1 MATQKLTTTEEQL
14 TFINNNLCNMRES
27 LFSMSINHYGS
38 LDKQVKSV
46 ESISQSIESIATN
59 SVHGMTTDAMAS
71 LAKACNDY
79 FWRGGFYQIVTAKK
93 ERISINRKDVQF
105 VREFFSETVNF
116 DGNGTPDEMPERIV
130 IFFSNS
136 SEPIEFSTVK
146 GHENEVSDIK
156 LDLLMLGLTGNIES
170 FDKNN
175 VEPDYD

>member
-1 MATQKLTTTEEQL
+1 MATQKLTATEEQL

-38 LDKQVKSV
+38 LDKQVKSA
-46 ESISQSIESIATN
+46 ESISQSMDLIHDVFRRNITEVVDSIVEKN
-59 SVHGMTTDAMAS
+59 DAC
-71 LAKACNDY
+71 LL
-79 FWRGGFYQIVTAKK
+79 RGGFYQIVTTKK

-156 LDLLMLGLTGNIES
+156 LDLLMLGLTGNIEC

-175 VEPDYD
+175 VEPEYD

>member
-1 MATQKLTTTEEQL
+1 MATQKLTATEEQL

-27 LFSMSINHYGS
+27 LSSMAINHYES
-38 LDKQVKSV
+38 LGNQAKSFD
-46 ESISQSIESIATN
+46 SISQSMDII
-59 SVHGMTTDAMAS
+59 HDAFRYNIIQTADS
-71 LAKACNDY
+71 TVEKNDAY
-79 FWRGGFYQIVTAKK
+79 LLRGGFYQVVTAKK
-93 ERISINRKDVQF
+93 QRISINRKDVQF

-156 LDLLMLGLTGNIES
+156 LDLLMMGLTGNIEN